1 MPVASLATIKVE
13 DIVEVD
19 KKGYRFLA
27 TVRDKAGRELTI
39 RPITKGVT
47 YTTATS
53 REITRHW
60 RLTKNVRK
68 IGAQGGH
75 DAE

>member
-1 MPVASLATIKVE
+1 MASLTTIKPR

-19 KKGYRFLA
+19 KKGRRFHA
-27 TVRDKAGRELTI
+27 EVRDKARGELTI
-39 RPITKGVT
+39 RPLQKGIS

-53 REITRHW
+53 REIVKHW

-68 IGAQGGH
+68 IGPSSGH
-75 DAE
+75 DAD

>member
-1 MPVASLATIKVE
+1 MASLATIKIE

-19 KKGYRFLA
+19 KKGYRFFA
-27 TVRDKAGRELTI
+27 VVRDKTGRQLTI

-47 YTTATS
+47 YGTATS
-53 REITRHW
+53 REVVRHW

-68 IGAQGGH
+68 ISASSGH
-75 DAE
+75 DAD